1 MRRLTPLGPRGT
13 TVGWGAMPTFIAAR
27 RVCYTM
33 PYDLSCDT
41 CRFDRTV
48 PDEPKA
54 YAVAKEH
61 EGEHPTHYVLIHT
74 AETPETPGTD

>member
-1 MRRLTPLGPRGT
+1 
-13 TVGWGAMPTFIAAR
+13 
-27 RVCYTM
+27 M
-33 PYDLSCDT
+33 PYDLNCDT

-48 PDEPKA
+48 PDEPEA

-74 AETPETPGTD
+74 AETPGTD